1 TQAFAGGGSSSLP
14 PGGLS
19 LTEISQKLENQK
31 IPIVTHIISDEDIG
45 NVVGEKLQTV
55 DLERVLKVLTDPH
68 YAGLYDRHVMAI
80 ERLLR
85 HYKQGFLM
93 KDLVQVRRILNIC
106 ADRIEE
112 GLVCYVEPLVDC
124 LCVCALPFLMEKAS
138 DELAYRQISV
148 ETASQLAFL
157 MRVDV
162 SRVRLQICRTLAQ
175 IYDGEPPPQDVRDHK
190 PAGRKYNQAICEES
204 DISETLVRT
213 LKLLDKDLT
222 VRLAVISLLQ
232 KLSGNSTRCCIQM
245 LSVNAAYTLCSRMT
259 DPDPSGELLFRSV
272 EILWNLMQHGDS
284 EQVAKQLACQE
295 CVAQLREAFV
305 YLLPRTFSVF
315 DRQLRNDVL
324 VLVQL
329 LAATDCRA
337 PFIEVGFLKQLT
349 LFATFEEV
357 KSHSP
362 LVRNLKLSKNHEDF
376 ELKKLLISTLVS
388 LSSDPCALP
397 VLSEGH
403 FMLALLSYVK
413 PNEPTSKPRELPPAY
428 VEELQLLALSALATV
443 GPKMQADFVS
453 CNGCNRLLELL
464 FWCTEAS
471 DDYLGYGNAFHGAGG
486 RGSKRAQM
494 RRTLRAISAMVTTN
508 NPDILADFVD
518 QDAIGA
524 LSEILASSVSAGNR
538 TGQAATAAVND
549 DDTIDLEMKREML
562 GILSGLC
569 ENSLHNKDLFGPSG
583 VATLVQFLRT
593 DPGLLSSGLGHY
605 QLVIGAIDAVWCCV
619 VGSYTTEDCF
629 LEREGVYLLLDLL
642 ERCPSDLHSL
652 ILGVLLDLSENEK
665 TLPHLKT
672 WKGGCEVTAPHL
684 FCALWRDTEASI
696 GCPRRPDGSIGDLLS
711 PLMGDDQRKQPVT
724 PQPANWPSRSIVEVA
739 ENVRAKIYA
748 LFYRIGFVDLPG
760 INAEDHVTLTLIERY
775 LDYKLGEVWD
785 EVQRELELEQ
795 VRPVTPDREAL
806 DWINK
811 CTEQETLL
819 VAKTQSELMDA
830 KRDQEVSEEQALYS
844 ELREDHRQK
853 EKAINDFSDFV
864 ARTSDY
870 SKLREAKTRQLASI
884 EASRIVPLQQDGAAF
899 HSTELVNLQATVF
912 CNTSVKLQSTPADIL
927 GGHMNV
933 KERLTSWMTNYPRG
947 GGTAGGQTTSR
958 SVEIVE

>member
-1 TQAFAGGGSSSLP
+1 TRTF
-14 PGGLS
+14 
-19 LTEISQKLENQK
+19 
-31 IPIVTHIISDEDIG
+31 G

-55 DLERVLKVLTDPH
+55 DLERVLKVLTESVLTQIRRDGISARFSHARRRQPSPT
-68 YAGLYDRHVMAI
+68 A
-80 ERLLR
+80 
-85 HYKQGFLM
+85 
-93 KDLVQVRRILNIC
+93 DL
-106 ADRIEE
+106 
-112 GLVCYVEPLVDC
+112 
-124 LCVCALPFLMEKAS
+124 S
-138 DELAYRQISV
+138 DAV
-148 ETASQLAFL
+148 
-157 MRVDV
+157 
-162 SRVRLQICRTLAQ
+162 AQ
-175 IYDGEPPPQDVRDHK
+175 IYDGEPPPPQYVRDHK
-190 PAGRKYNQAICEES
+190 PAGRK
-204 DISETLVRT
+204 
-213 LKLLDKDLT
+213 
-222 VRLAVISLLQ
+222 
-232 KLSGNSTRCCIQM
+232 KLSGNSSRCCIQM

-315 DRQLRNDVL
+315 PLRERRSL

-413 PNEPTSKPRELPPAY
+413 PNEPKSKPRELPPPAY

-605 QLVIGAIDAVWCCV
+605 QLVIGAIDAVWWCCV

-652 ILGVLLDLSENEK
+652 ILGVLLDLSSENEK

-672 WKGGCEVTAPHL
+672 WKGG
-684 FCALWRDTEASI
+684 ASI

-711 PLMGDDQRKQPVT
+711 PLMGDAQRKQAVT

-785 EVQRELELEQ
+785 EVQRELELE
-795 VRPVTPDREAL
+795 A
-806 DWINK
+806 
-811 CTEQETLL
+811 
-819 VAKTQSELMDA
+819 
-830 KRDQEVSEEQALYS
+830 
-844 ELREDHRQK
+844 
-853 EKAINDFSDFV
+853 
-864 ARTSDY
+864 
-870 SKLREAKTRQLASI
+870 
-884 EASRIVPLQQDGAAF
+884 
-899 HSTELVNLQATVF
+899 
-912 CNTSVKLQSTPADIL
+912 
-927 GGHMNV
+927 
-933 KERLTSWMTNYPRG
+933 
-947 GGTAGGQTTSR
+947 
-958 SVEIVE
+958 